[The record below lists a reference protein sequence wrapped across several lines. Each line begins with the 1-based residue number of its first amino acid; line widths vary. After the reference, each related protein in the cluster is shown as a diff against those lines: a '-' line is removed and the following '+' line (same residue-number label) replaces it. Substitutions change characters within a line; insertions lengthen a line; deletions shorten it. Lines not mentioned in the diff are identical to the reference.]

1 MKGDYLWNKEHQL
14 LNLREVIRLQL
25 ILFVLLYIGV
35 AICVN
40 ISLYK
45 AIKESCESKDWEFMA
60 FCLMMLLAEILAVQA
75 FAVMLFTD

>member
-1 MKGDYLWNKEHQL
+1 MGTI
-14 LNLREVIRLQL
+14 VI

-45 AIKESCESKDWEFMA
+45 ALKESCESKDWEFMT
-60 FCLMMLLAEILAVQA
+60 FCLMMLLAEILSGIGLAI
-75 FAVMLFTD
+75 MLFTD

>member
-1 MKGDYLWNKEHQL
+1 MEMK
-14 LNLREVIRLQL
+14 IIAI
-25 ILFVLLYIGV
+25 ILVVLYIGV

-60 FCLMMLLAEILAVQA
+60 FCLMMLLAEILAVLCFSQI
-75 FAVMLFTD
+75 D